1 MEPWQLLLFFA
12 GLLSAWALLIIVTTR
27 WTVTKGL
34 AANEQRLVKL
44 ESDVSKTKDNDQK
57 REREILQLRCDL
69 PLEYVRREDA
79 IRQETVMTAKLDA
92 LAAKIDALR
101 AEQFREKRH
110 EPR

>member
-1 MEPWQLLLFFA
+1 MTDAHSWQLFLYFA
-12 GLLSAWALLIIVTTR
+12 GLLSAWSLVIIATMR
-27 WTVTKGL
+27 WTLSGTRAVDDKRL
-34 AANEQRLVKL
+34 AQIETEIQAAKTANQE
-44 ESDVSKTKDNDQK
+44 

-101 AEQFREKRH
+101 AENRRN
-110 EPR
+110 P